1 MTALIRPS
9 KPSGLGLNRELA
21 ARAEGYTCIAGLDEV
36 GRGPD
41 LPLVSILMQ
50 AYQ

>member
-1 MTALIRPS
+1 MTVLIRPP
-9 KPSGLGLNRELA
+9 KSGLGLDRELS
-21 ARAEGYTCIAGLDEV
+21 ARAQGFTCIAGLDEV

-50 AYQ
+50 VYQ